1 MRRTKA
7 QKDHD
12 SRQAGWA
19 DWLRRW
25 WIVGALFLVGS
36 LVLIPVVQVGL
47 SRWVNPAVTPE
58 MLRFQ
63 LFSKNED
70 AGERGLQYRWIPLEK
85 IPREQIHL
93 IWASEDQRFFDHAG
107 IDLDEIRE
115 ALMEAEIE
123 GGKPRGASTITM
135 QAARCMY
142 LWQGRSWL
150 RKGLETYYTLLME
163 LMLSKRRILELYLNV
178 IEFGE
183 GVYGVRAA
191 AEVFYDRE
199 PDKLTKDQMAMI
211 AAVMPSPKQWD
222 PTEPTPR
229 LLNRQ
234 KRVLRLTARSRFP
247 WSEIE
252 GGRAAGKAE

>member
-7 QKDHD
+7 QINRD
-12 SRQAGWA
+12 SRRAGRAGW
-19 DWLRRW
+19 LRGRW
-25 WIVGALFLVGS
+25 MVGVLVLVGS

-47 SRWVNPAVTPE
+47 SRWVNPGATPE

-63 LFSKNED
+63 WFSSNEE
-70 AGERGLQYRWIPLEK
+70 AKERGLQYQWIPLDE

-115 ALMEAEIE
+115 ALMEAEIA

-142 LWQGRSWL
+142 LWQGRSWV

-163 LMLSKRRILELYLNV
+163 RMLSKRRILELYLNV

-183 GVYGVRAA
+183 GVYGVHAA
-191 AEVFYDRE
+191 AQVFYGCE
-199 PDKLTKDQMAMI
+199 PDALTKNQMAML
-211 AAVMPSPKQWD
+211 AAVMPSPKQWSPVD
-222 PTEPTPR
+222 PTPR

-247 WSEIE
+247 WAEIE
-252 GGRAAGKAE
+252 DGASAARSK